1 MSDMQQ
7 QGFNRLGEH
16 YNRYTR
22 PNTDESNKHQYNSND
37 FRTVFSNNFNQQ
49 LSISQEPDIL
59 YEKRDNY
66 LIVSSA
72 DRDVS
77 TYPSS
82 SNFVINLEKEYKN
95 VHSVELIQAIV
106 PDQNS
111 VTDEPYLLLKV
122 KEFETTMDSN
132 NKSIYDSF
140 AILQICQPTIPGSF
154 LQIDKRI
161 FENVT
166 LTYRT
171 PKANLSKITISI
183 TDVEGNI
190 FDFGGSG
197 TTTKDYQNLFV
208 FKITT
213 LDTER
218 KGINSR
224 NVY

>member
-1 MSDMQQ
+1 MSNLHNE
-7 QGFNRLGEH
+7 FNRLGEH

-22 PNTDESNKHQYNSND
+22 SSIDESNKFNYTSND
-37 FRTVFSNNFNQQ
+37 FTAVFSGNSNEQ
-49 LSISQEPDIL
+49 LSVSQEPDIK
-59 YEKRDNY
+59 YKTRDHY

-72 DRDVS
+72 DRDTS

-82 SNFVINLEKEYKN
+82 SNFVINLDKEYKN
-95 VHSVELIQAIV
+95 IHSVELIQAIV

-111 VTDEPYLLLKV
+111 VTEEPYLLLKV
-122 KEFETTMDSN
+122 KEFDNTMDSN
-132 NKSIYDSF
+132 NKQVYESF
-140 AILQICQPTIPGSF
+140 AILQVCSPTVPGSF

-166 LTYRT
+166 LNYRT
-171 PKANLSKITISI
+171 PKANLSKLTISI
-183 TDVEGNI
+183 TDANGNI

-197 TTTKDYQNLFV
+197 TTTKDYQSLFV

-218 KGINSR
+218 SL
-224 NVY
+224 Y

>member
-1 MSDMQQ
+1 MSNIQNE
-7 QGFNRLGEH
+7 FNRLGEH

-22 PNTDESNKHQYNSND
+22 PSIDESNKFNYGSND
-37 FRTVFSNNFNQQ
+37 YKSAFSNNFNEQ
-49 LSISQEPDIL
+49 LSVSQEPDIK
-59 YEKRDNY
+59 YKRRDNY

-72 DRDVS
+72 DRDTS
-77 TYPSS
+77 IYPSS
-82 SNFVINLEKEYKN
+82 SNFVINLDKEYKN
-95 VHSVELIQAIV
+95 VHSIELIQAIV

-111 VTDEPYLLLKV
+111 VTAEPYLLLKV
-122 KEFETTMDSN
+122 KEFESTMDSN
-132 NKSIYDSF
+132 NKQIYDSF
-140 AILQICQPTIPGSF
+140 AILQICPPTVPGSF

-171 PKANLSKITISI
+171 PKASLSKLSLSI
-183 TDVEGNI
+183 TDPSGNI

-197 TTTKDYQNLFV
+197 TTTKAYQSLFV

-218 KGINSR
+218 TALNSR

>member
-1 MSDMQQ
+1 MSNIQNE
-7 QGFNRLGEH
+7 FNRLGEH

-22 PNTDESNKHQYNSND
+22 PSIDESNKFHYNSND
-37 FRTVFSNNFNQQ
+37 FKTVFSGNSNEQ
-49 LSISQEPDIL
+49 LSVSQEPDIK
-59 YEKRDNY
+59 YKSRDNY

-82 SNFVINLEKEYKN
+82 SNFVINLDKEYKN
-95 VHSVELIQAIV
+95 ISSVELIQAIV

-111 VTDEPYLLLKV
+111 VTAEPYLLLKV
-122 KEFETTMDSN
+122 KEFDNTMDSN
-132 NKSIYDSF
+132 NKQVYDSF
-140 AILQICQPTIPGSF
+140 AILQVCSPTVPGSF

-166 LTYRT
+166 LNYRT
-171 PKANLSKITISI
+171 PKANLSKLTISI
-183 TDVEGNI
+183 TDALGNI

-197 TTTKDYQNLFV
+197 TTTKAYQSLFV

-218 KGINSR
+218 TSLNAR

>member
-1 MSDMQQ
+1 MSNIQNE
-7 QGFNRLGEH
+7 FNRLGEH

-22 PNTDESNKHQYNSND
+22 PAIDESNKFNYNSND
-37 FRTVFSNNFNQQ
+37 FKTVFSGNSNEQ
-49 LSISQEPDIL
+49 LSISQEPDIK
-59 YEKRDNY
+59 YRTRDNY
-66 LIVSSA
+66 LTVSSA
-72 DRDVS
+72 DRDIT

-82 SNFVINLEKEYKN
+82 SSFVINLDKEYKN
-95 VHSVELIQAIV
+95 ISSVELIQAIV

-111 VTDEPYLLLKV
+111 VTAEPYLLLKV
-122 KEFETTMDSN
+122 KELDNTMDSN
-132 NKSIYDSF
+132 NKQIYDSF
-140 AILQICQPTIPGSF
+140 AILQVCSPTVPGSF

-166 LTYRT
+166 LNYRT
-171 PKANLSKITISI
+171 PKANLSKLTISI
-183 TDVEGNI
+183 TDSLGNI

-197 TTTKDYQNLFV
+197 TATKAYQSLFV

-218 KGINSR
+218 NLLNSR

>member
-1 MSDMQQ
+1 MSNIQNE
-7 QGFNRLGEH
+7 FNRLGEH

-22 PNTDESNKHQYNSND
+22 AAIDESNKFNYNSND
-37 FRTVFSNNFNQQ
+37 FKTVFSGNSNEQ
-49 LSISQEPDIL
+49 LSVSQEPDIKYKL
-59 YEKRDNY
+59 RDNY
-66 LIVSSA
+66 LTVSSA
-72 DRDVS
+72 DRDIT

-82 SNFVINLEKEYKN
+82 SNFVINLDKEYKN
-95 VHSVELIQAIV
+95 ISSVELIQAIV

-111 VTDEPYLLLKV
+111 VTAEPYLLLKV
-122 KEFETTMDSN
+122 KELESTMDSN
-132 NKSIYDSF
+132 NKQIYDSF
-140 AILQICQPTIPGSF
+140 AILQVCSPTVAGSF

-166 LTYRT
+166 LNYRT
-171 PKANLSKITISI
+171 PKANLSKLTILI
-183 TDVEGNI
+183 TDSLGNI

-197 TTTKDYQNLFV
+197 TTTKAYQSLFV

-218 KGINSR
+218 TSLNSR

>member
-1 MSDMQQ
+1 MSNIQNEF
-7 QGFNRLGEH
+7 GRLGEH

-22 PNTDESNKHQYNSND
+22 SSIDESNKNNYNVND
-37 FRTVFSNNFNQQ
+37 FKSVFSNNFNQQ
-49 LSISQEPDIL
+49 LSISQEPDIK
-59 YEKRDNY
+59 YKTRDNY

-77 TYPSS
+77 THPSS
-82 SNFVINLEKEYKN
+82 SNFVINLDKEYKN

-111 VTDEPYLLLKV
+111 VTSEPYLLLKV
-122 KEFETTMDSN
+122 KEFENTMDSN
-132 NKSIYDSF
+132 NKSVYDSF
-140 AILQICQPTIPGSF
+140 AILQICPPTVPGTF

-161 FENVT
+161 FENIT
-166 LTYRT
+166 LTYIT
-171 PKANLSKITISI
+171 PKASLSKITISV

-197 TTTKDYQNLFV
+197 TTTKTYQTLFV

-213 LDTER
+213 LDSER
-218 KGINSR
+218 SSLNSR